1 VDGGQSRVTITG
13 SLAHSANERYHSR
26 QIAAANRRRRQS
38 CTPTAYAAAATGT
51 VHDDVIIII
60 IIIIIASSA
69 LPLTRSI
76 KIMMIREPV
85 VLDAIVEKWISKK

>member
-1 VDGGQSRVTITG
+1 MCIRDR
-13 SLAHSANERYHSR
+13 
-26 QIAAANRRRRQS
+26 
-38 CTPTAYAAAATGT
+38 TGT